1 MTPHEKAESDYT
13 KAVETAARTGDWG
26 VVAAA
31 HQAIHQT
38 RHDTEHEEQT

>member
-1 MTPHEKAESDYT
+1 MTPLEKADAAYT
-13 KAVETAARTGDWG
+13 AAVQVAARTGDWG

-38 RHDTEHEEQT
+38 RQTDEKDKR

>member
-13 KAVETAARTGDWG
+13 KAVETAARTGDWAG
-26 VVAAA
+26 VAAA

-38 RHDTEHEEQT
+38 RDTGQEDER